1 MLNEKKILVMTKLT
15 RMEQDKEKFHICKFY
30 VSDYVRYS
38 ILKTFTKVTLG
49 YGLILV
55 LTALYHIEYLISSA
69 IILDY
74 RKIIIYAVGIYVML
88 LTVYMIGTILVSAYK
103 YRRAKRYM
111 AKYEKG
117 LMLLQRFYQEEKE
130 YRQGGTPL

>member
-1 MLNEKKILVMTKLT
+1 MLNEKKIMVMTKLT
-15 RMEQDKEKFHICKFY
+15 RMEQDKEKFHIRKFY
-30 VSDYVRYS
+30 ASDYVRYG

-49 YGLILV
+49 YGLILI

-69 IILDY
+69 VILDY
-74 RKIIIYAVGIYVML
+74 RKIVIYAVGIYAML
-88 LTVYMIGTILVSAYK
+88 LAVYIIGTILVATYK
-103 YRRAKRYM
+103 YRRAKSYM

-117 LMLLQRFYQEEKE
+117 LMLLHRFYQEEKE